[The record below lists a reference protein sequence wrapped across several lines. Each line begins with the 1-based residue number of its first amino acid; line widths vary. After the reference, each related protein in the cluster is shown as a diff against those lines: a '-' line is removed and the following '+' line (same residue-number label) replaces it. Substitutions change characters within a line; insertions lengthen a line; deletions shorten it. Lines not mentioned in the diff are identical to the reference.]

1 MSIRVFELA
10 RELGVKSKVVLER
23 CKAEGVPKIDNHMTT
38 VSIGLA
44 ESIRSWFHE
53 DSQSETVTTA
63 VATMDN
69 DGDANS
75 TEEAPTAHTTL
86 PRTPAKPA
94 KKIAKKAAK
103 KAVAR
108 KKAVRKSTDSAT
120 ARRAKRGT
128 HRAHPGERVSSDT
141 TATPRKRAKT
151 ASKTTTTKST
161 AKSPATP
168 THRGKE
174 DTKHPTTVA
183 EPATTH
189 PGESTPTET
198 PTQQSP
204 STTTDQPEQ
213 TLKPAASTTTEIE
226 TAAQAPQAHDT
237 PDNPENPDSPRS
249 IPNVPERPDTVT
261 PAGPQLETQ
270 TPSKLSGPKVVRIEQ
285 ADIIDKPRSRPR
297 AARPAP
303 GGRGAFNAP
312 SDLGQAGE
320 PGSGVSRRNTRRKT
334 RGAGQTTRGR
344 SGQSG
349 RFAGGGGAGS
359 GPTGK
364 LHNWNEQ
371 DLIERQERLR
381 GSHGFIRGLRRSSS
395 DKAGE
400 RAKSARETG
409 GVVKISEP
417 FTIKKLSATTG
428 VKATEILKA
437 LMNKGMMTT
446 VNSGIETELAME
458 IMLEYNIE
466 LEVEEQ
472 KTAEDQVAEQ
482 FINREAVDVQPRFP
496 VVTILGH
503 VDHGKTSLLDQIR
516 KTNVA
521 DGEAGGITQHTSA
534 FRVSVK
540 AGDEDKQIVFLDTPG
555 HEAFT
560 AMRARG
566 AQVTDLVVL
575 VVAADDGVMPQTI
588 ESINHAKAAE
598 VPIIIALN
606 KIDKPEAT
614 ESNIQRIFGQL
625 AEYDLS
631 PVEWGGSTELIKC
644 SALAGE
650 GIQDILDTIDL
661 QAQIMELTADFGGPA
676 RGTVLEARM
685 VEGRGPVANILIRE
699 GNIKIGDFMAA
710 GRAFGRVRDMTNDR
724 GEKLKEAGPSTPIE
738 ISGLD
743 RLPDAGDSFYIVDSL
758 KMAQESAQHRV
769 AYERELALAAPKVT
783 LDNIFTTIDEKQ
795 RRDLNLIVKADAQGS
810 LETLQKT
817 LRDISTDEIN
827 INIIHAAVGGITE
840 SDIILA
846 EASQAVILGFHVIA
860 SHKART
866 LAEQKNTEI
875 RNYQVI
881 YELLDDVKKA
891 ASGLLEPE
899 LREEVIGHAEVREV
913 FKVSKVGMI
922 AGCYVTDGSVQRS
935 ARIRVTRQ
943 DIVIEN
949 NRVLE
954 QLKRFKDDA
963 KEVKAGQECGMK
975 IEGYDDIKTGDILE
989 CYNVTEIAREL

>member
-1 MSIRVFELA
+1 MATRVFELA
-10 RELGVKSKVVLER
+10 RELGVKSKEIIER
-23 CKAEGVPKIDNHMTT
+23 CKSEGVPEIKNHMTT

-44 ESIRSWFHE
+44 ESIRTWFNE
-53 DSQSETVTTA
+53 DTQASNASTA
-63 VATMDN
+63 VAVMDDDEA
-69 DGDANS
+69 DGSEKSVAKPVV
-75 TEEAPTAHTTL
+75 PTAQNITQ
-86 PRTPAKPA
+86 R
-94 KKIAKKAAK
+94 IAKKAAKKATK

-108 KKAVRKSTDSAT
+108 KKAVRKPANPAST
-120 ARRAKRGT
+120 RRAATKGI
-128 HRAHPGERVSSDT
+128 HRPHPGERKDADT
-141 TATPRKRAKT
+141 APPTRRR
-151 ASKTTTTKST
+151 SKTTV
-161 AKSPATP
+161 AK
-168 THRGKE
+168 
-174 DTKHPTTVA
+174 PTTPSTIKPIA
-183 EPATTH
+183 RRGDDYTEHNEATSESTEKTH
-189 PGESTPTET
+189 PGESPLADTAAVDSTTGVTNQPD
-198 PTQQSP
+198 QQS
-204 STTTDQPEQ
+204 TE
-213 TLKPAASTTTEIE
+213 LTTESDTSLSPTTEQPLE
-226 TAAQAPQAHDT
+226 TNDA
-237 PDNPENPDSPRS
+237 DSPRS
-249 IPNVPERPDTVT
+249 IPNVPVRPDTIT
-261 PAGPQLETQ
+261 PAGPKLETQ
-270 TPSKLSGPKVVRIEQ
+270 KPAKLSGPKVVRIEE

-297 AARPAP
+297 ADRPAA
-303 GGRGAFNAP
+303 GGRGAFTPAFTP
-312 SDLGQAGE
+312 GTAE

-334 RGAGQTTRGR
+334 KGTATTRGR

-349 RFAGGGGAGS
+349 RFAGGG

-381 GSHGFIRGLRRSSS
+381 GSRGLIRGLRRSSS
-395 DKAGE
+395 DQAGE

-409 GVVKISEP
+409 GVVKINEP
-417 FTIKKLSATTG
+417 FTIKQLSATTG

-446 VNSGIETELAME
+446 VNSGIDTELAME

-503 VDHGKTSLLDQIR
+503 VDHGKTSLLDRIR
-516 KTNVA
+516 QTNVA
-521 DGEAGGITQHTSA
+521 EGESGGITQHTSA

-566 AQVTDLVVL
+566 AQVTDLVIL
-575 VVAADDGVMPQTI
+575 VIAADDGVMPQTI

-606 KIDKPEAT
+606 KMDKPEAT
-614 ESNIQRIFGQL
+614 ETNIQRIFGQL

-631 PVEWGGSTELIKC
+631 PVEWGGTTELIKC
-644 SALAGE
+644 SAIKNE

-685 VEGRGPVANILIRE
+685 VEGRGPVANVLIRDGE
-699 GNIKIGDFMAA
+699 MKIGDFVAA

-724 GEKLKEAGPSTPIE
+724 NERITEAGPSTPVE

-769 AYERELALAAPKVT
+769 DFEREQALAAPKIT

-795 RRDLNLIVKADAQGS
+795 RKDLNLIVKADAQGS
-810 LETLQKT
+810 VETLRKT
-817 LRDISTDEIN
+817 LKDISTDEIN
-827 INIIHAAVGGITE
+827 INIIHTAVGGITE
-840 SDIILA
+840 SDVILA

-866 LAEQKNTEI
+866 FAEQKHIEI

-891 ASGLLEPE
+891 AAGLLDPE

-935 ARIRVTRQ
+935 AKIRVTRQ

-963 KEVKAGQECGMK
+963 KEVKSGQECGMK

-989 CYNVTEIAREL
+989 CYKVTEIAREL

>member
-1 MSIRVFELA
+1 LATRVFELA
-10 RELGVKSKVVLER
+10 RELGVKSKEIIER
-23 CKAEGVPKIDNHMTT
+23 CKSEGVPEIKNHMTT

-44 ESIRSWFHE
+44 ESIRTWFNE
-53 DSQSETVTTA
+53 DTQSSAAVTA
-63 VATMDN
+63 VATMDDEDA
-69 DGDANS
+69 DGSEKSA
-75 TEEAPTAHTTL
+75 
-86 PRTPAKPA
+86 AKPVVPSA
-94 KKIAKKAAK
+94 RNITQQIAKKAAKKVAK

-108 KKAVRKSTDSAT
+108 KKAVRKSTDPAS
-120 ARRAKRGT
+120 ARRAAARGI
-128 HRAHPGERVSSDT
+128 HRPHPGERKGADAAPPTRRRTETTVAKPITPSTTQPIARRGDEYTDHTEITGESTVQTHHGESPIDDAPAIDTTTGVTDQQDQQTAEYTTESDT
-141 TATPRKRAKT
+141 
-151 ASKTTTTKST
+151 SI
-161 AKSPATP
+161 SPATEQP
-168 THRGKE
+168 L
-174 DTKHPTTVA
+174 
-183 EPATTH
+183 
-189 PGESTPTET
+189 ET
-198 PTQQSP
+198 
-204 STTTDQPEQ
+204 DD
-213 TLKPAASTTTEIE
+213 
-226 TAAQAPQAHDT
+226 PQ
-237 PDNPENPDSPRS
+237 SPRS
-249 IPNVPERPDTVT
+249 IPNVPVRPETVT
-261 PAGPQLETQ
+261 PAGPKLETQ
-270 TPSKLSGPKVVRIEQ
+270 KPAKLSGPKVVRIEE
-285 ADIIDKPRSRPR
+285 ADILDKPRSRPR
-297 AARPAP
+297 ADRPAA
-303 GGRGAFNAP
+303 GGRGAFTPAFTP
-312 SDLGQAGE
+312 GTAE

-334 RGAGQTTRGR
+334 KGTATTRGR

-349 RFAGGGGAGS
+349 RFAGSGS

-381 GSHGFIRGLRRSSS
+381 GSRGLIRGLRRSSS
-395 DKAGE
+395 DQMGE
-400 RAKSARETG
+400 RAKSALETG
-409 GVVKISEP
+409 GVVKIHEP
-417 FTIKKLSATTG
+417 FTIKQLSATTG

-446 VNSGIETELAME
+446 VNSGIDTELAME

-503 VDHGKTSLLDQIR
+503 VDHGKTSLLDRIR

-521 DGEAGGITQHTSA
+521 EGESGGITQHTSA
-534 FRVSVK
+534 FRVSVM

-575 VVAADDGVMPQTI
+575 VIAADDGVMPQTI

-606 KIDKPEAT
+606 KMDKPEAT
-614 ESNIQRIFGQL
+614 DTNLQRIFGQL

-644 SALAGE
+644 SAIKGE

-685 VEGRGPVANILIRE
+685 VEGRGPVANILIRDGE
-699 GNIKIGDFMAA
+699 MKIGDFVAA
-710 GRAFGRVRDMTNDR
+710 GRAFGRVRDMTNDHNER
-724 GEKLKEAGPSTPIE
+724 ITKAGPSTPVE

-743 RLPDAGDSFYIVDSL
+743 RLPDAGDSFYVVDSL

-769 AYERELALAAPKVT
+769 DFEREQALTAPKIT

-795 RRDLNLIVKADAQGS
+795 RKDLNLIVKADAQGS
-810 LETLQKT
+810 VETLRKT
-817 LRDISTDEIN
+817 LKDISTDEIN
-827 INIIHAAVGGITE
+827 INIIHTAVGGITE
-840 SDIILA
+840 SDVILA

-866 LAEQKNTEI
+866 LAEQKHLEI

-891 ASGLLEPE
+891 AAGLLDPE
-899 LREEVIGHAEVREV
+899 LREEVLGHAEVREV

-922 AGCYVTDGSVQRS
+922 AGCYVTDGTVQRS
-935 ARIRVTRQ
+935 AKIRVTRQ

-963 KEVKAGQECGMK
+963 KEVKSGQECGMK
-975 IEGYDDIKTGDILE
+975 IEGYDDIKPGDILE
-989 CYNVTEIAREL
+989 CYKVIEIAREL